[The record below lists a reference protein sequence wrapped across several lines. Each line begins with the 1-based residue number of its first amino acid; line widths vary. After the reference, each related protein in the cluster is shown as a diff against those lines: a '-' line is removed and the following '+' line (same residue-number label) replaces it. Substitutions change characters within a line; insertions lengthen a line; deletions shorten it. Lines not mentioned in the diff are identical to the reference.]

1 MSKRVPRILFL
12 KDITP
17 NVVIMTKRN
26 SNSKL
31 ESMKE
36 NSQRKRLRTEKLG
49 YTHLD
54 SGSLRQ
60 PLAPL
65 TFDKVSK
72 RLKVASDSSTNG
84 LNSVK

>member
-31 ESMKE
+31 ESMKDD
-36 NSQRKRLRTEKLG
+36 SQRKRLRTENLR
-49 YTHLD
+49 YMYLD
-54 SGSLRQ
+54 PGSLRQ

-65 TFDKVSK
+65 TFEQVSK